1 MQNAKRVIL
10 ITGAFSG
17 IGQACAAH
25 LHRRGYRV
33 YGASRLAQAVP
44 PDSFEMIQMD
54 VDSDASVE
62 QGIDFIVRQKGRLD
76 VVVNNAGFGIAGS
89 IEDTS
94 IDEAKS
100 QFETNFFGVLRVC
113 RAALPIM
120 RKRRLGYYKL
130 L

>member
-1 MQNAKRVIL
+1 
-10 ITGAFSG
+10 
-17 IGQACAAH
+17 
-25 LHRRGYRV
+25 
-33 YGASRLAQAVP
+33 
-44 PDSFEMIQMD
+44 MD

-76 VVVNNAGFGIAGS
+76 VVVNNAGFGIAGA

-120 RKRRLGYYKL
+120 
-130 L
+130 

>member
-1 MQNAKRVIL
+1 
-10 ITGAFSG
+10 
-17 IGQACAAH
+17 
-25 LHRRGYRV
+25 
-33 YGASRLAQAVP
+33 
-44 PDSFEMIQMD
+44 MIQMD

-76 VVVNNAGFGIAGS
+76 VVVSNAGFGIAGS

-100 QFETNFFGVLRVC
+100 QFETDFFGVLRVC

-120 RKRRLGYYKL
+120 
-130 L
+130 